1 MGRERLIDL
10 LYLMGT
16 RENKS
21 KTYYYY
27 YLVLNP
33 VIVRVHKKINR
44 STISY
49 FYTLEHVQQ

>member
-21 KTYYYY
+21 KTYYY
-27 YLVLNP
+27 LVLNP
-33 VIVRVHKKINR
+33 VIRVHKKINR
-44 STISY
+44 SIISY